1 MDSMYEILME
11 LPLFKGIGFEKMSE
25 AIGNNKFHFLKF
37 LDGET
42 IVSAGD
48 PCTHI
53 RFIISGAARLTT
65 VNSDSR
71 MRISQTLNAPEVIA
85 PDSLFGRFT
94 TYPATAVAI
103 DKTSILQL
111 SKNDYLNILNSD
123 NVFLINFLNTL
134 SVNAQKSVIGVLAL
148 TNGSLEE
155 RIAFWIIALTQRGS
169 TDITLQ
175 CKQRDFYSM
184 FGVQRSSFM
193 NTLDSMKARGLLD
206 YDQREI
212 RIHSR
217 PALIDL
223 LTSHREE

>member
-1 MDSMYEILME
+1 MDSMYEILMD
-11 LPLFKGIGFEKMSE
+11 LPLFKGVGFDKMSE
-25 AIGNNKFHFLKF
+25 IIGTNKFHFLKF

-65 VNSDSR
+65 VSGDSR
-71 MRISQTLNAPEVIA
+71 MRVSQTLTAPDVIA
-85 PDSLFGRFT
+85 PDFLFGRFT

-103 DKTSILQL
+103 DRTSILQL

-123 NVFLINFLNTL
+123 SVFLINFLNTL
-134 SVNAQKSVIGVLAL
+134 SMNAQKSVVGVLSL
-148 TNGSLEE
+148 THGTLEE

-175 CKQRDFYSM
+175 CKQRDFYSL
-184 FGVQRSSFM
+184 FGVQRSSFIS
-193 NTLDSMKARGLLD
+193 TLESMKERGLID

-212 RIHSR
+212 RILSR
-217 PALIDL
+217 PAMIDL
-223 LTSHREE
+223 LTSSQED